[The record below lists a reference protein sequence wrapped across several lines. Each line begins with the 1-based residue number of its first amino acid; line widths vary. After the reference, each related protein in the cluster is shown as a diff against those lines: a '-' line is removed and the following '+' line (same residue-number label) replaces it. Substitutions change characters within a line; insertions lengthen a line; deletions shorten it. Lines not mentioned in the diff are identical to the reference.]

1 MVYADCDNNL
11 EEYILNDIEEMKEGY
26 KNNPNLNIIVLVDR
40 IPGYS
45 NDSKV
50 LGSNF
55 EDTRLYK
62 IGENSAERISGKSE
76 FPEITTTSN
85 YEANMGDANTLKNSL
100 NSVKRIMKL
109 ISIC

>member
-1 MVYADCDNNL
+1 M
-11 EEYILNDIEEMKEGY
+11 
-26 KNNPNLNIIVLVDR
+26 
-40 IPGYS
+40 
-45 NDSKV
+45 

-100 NSVKRIMKL
+100 NSVKRTMKL